1 MNLVKPAV
9 ILAVGIVV
17 AVAVFSYFSPYQSC
31 VRGVEDRNPN
41 APAAVICAKHFGG
54 R

>member
-1 MNLVKPAV
+1 MSLVKAAA
-9 ILAVGIVV
+9 ILAAGIVV
-17 AVAVFSYFSPYQSC
+17 AVAVFSYFSPYQTC
-31 VRGVEDRNPN
+31 VRGVEDRNPK